1 MTDGENK
8 DKDMDAEEIKIN
20 GNADHDKGDNFPD
33 EDPNEKIK
41 ALQQSLDEKRSSY
54 DDLYERYLR
63 IAADFDNYKKR
74 MSKEKTDLVTY
85 GNEELI
91 KALLNVI
98 DNLERALEHSG
109 AEGSSESII
118 KGVDLVYRQ
127 FISCLEKFGLSRIGA
142 DQGAKFDPNFH
153 QAVEHVETDDIAP
166 GLIVNEMIK
175 GYLLKERLLRP
186 SMVAV
191 SKGIRNKQDTDNK
204 PKEQTETEKVD
215 VSQDSLDVSSNEL
228 ELDLSDDSF
237 NLDDLKIDENFT
249 DNTVDINSGENIA
262 SENTDDEYS
271 IEVNIGNDNLDTDDI
286 LELIEE
292 DGKNK
297 KSQEK

>member
-1 MTDGENK
+1 MTDDDSK
-8 DKDMDAEEIKIN
+8 DKEDEQISIN
-20 GNADHDKGDNFPD
+20 GNTESMDTDNLPD

-41 ALQQSLDEKRSSY
+41 ALQKNLDDKNSSY

-109 AEGSSESII
+109 SEGSSESII

-127 FISCLEKFGLSRIGA
+127 FISCLEKFGLGRIDANEGT
-142 DQGAKFDPNFH
+142 KFDPNYH
-153 QAVEHVETDDIAP
+153 QAVEHVETDDLTP
-166 GLIVNEMIK
+166 GLIVSEMIK

-186 SMVAV
+186 SMVSV
-191 SKGIRNKQDTDNK
+191 SKGVVNK
-204 PKEQTETEKVD
+204 PFKENKSKEVKREEEIQTQQ
-215 VSQDSLDVSSNEL
+215 SPDSSDTQEL
-228 ELDLSDDSF
+228 ELDMTDTEF
-237 NLDDLKIDENFT
+237 NLDDLKIDNDFT
-249 DNTVDINSGENIA
+249 PNTKNNSTEQGETLNN
-262 SENTDDEYS
+262 SDEEIS
-271 IEVNIGNDNLDTDDI
+271 IEVNIDSDNDNKDDI

-292 DGKNK
+292 DIKENN
-297 KSQEK
+297 

>member
-1 MTDGENK
+1 MTDEGNK
-8 DKDMDAEEIKIN
+8 GKDIASEEIKIN
-20 GNADHDKGDNFPD
+20 GNSEQLEGDNYPE

-41 ALQQSLDEKRSSY
+41 ALQQNLDEKNSSY

-74 MSKEKTDLVTY
+74 ISKEKTDLVTY

-109 AEGSSESII
+109 IEGSSDSII
-118 KGVDLVYRQ
+118 EGVDLVYRQ
-127 FISCLEKFGLSRIGA
+127 FISCLEKFGLSRIEA
-142 DQGAKFDPNFH
+142 EQGSKFDPNYH
-153 QAVEHVETDDIAP
+153 QAVEHIETDDITP

-191 SKGIRNKQDTDNK
+191 SKGVVNK
-204 PKEQTETEKVD
+204 PVTDKPKTDEPD
-215 VSQDSLDVSSNEL
+215 QDLDLNEL
-228 ELDLSDDSF
+228 R
-237 NLDDLKIDENFT
+237 IDEDFEQGTSEMNPEENSEMEIN
-249 DNTVDINSGENIA
+249 DNQFNV
-262 SENTDDEYS
+262 
-271 IEVNIGNDNLDTDDI
+271 EVNIDNDDKENKDDI
-286 LELIEE
+286 LDLVEDVEE
-292 DGKNK
+292 NK
-297 KSQEK
+297 